1 MRKQPAEVPSPCR
14 LAFARLLSQPEAAID
29 LAEAALLIAKEEY
42 PALEVAHYLSRLEDM
57 AGEVRGLNDITTDPH
72 RLITSLGEYVFRH
85 LGFQG
90 NSGDYYDPRNSFLND
105 VLDRRTGIP
114 ITLSIVYMGVARR
127 IGLVLQGVA
136 LPGHFLVKY
145 VGSDEEIVIDPF
157 HGGAI
162 ISPVDCQRLIDRVFQ
177 GKLTFEPRFLAGVGT
192 RQILFRML
200 NNLKAIYC
208 TNQEY
213 GKALGVVERMQIL
226 DPKAVNEVRDRGL
239 LLCQLKRFPE
249 AMLVLERYLHLM
261 PAAEDAE
268 VIREHLRS
276 LRERVASLN

>member
-14 LAFARLLSQPEAAID
+14 LAFARLLSQPEGEID

-42 PALEVAHYLSRLEDM
+42 PALEIPRYISRLEEM
-57 AGEVRGLNDITTDPH
+57 AAGVRGLGAPAGEPH
-72 RLITSLGEYVFRH
+72 RLIASLGEYLFRR

-90 NSGDYYDPRNSFLND
+90 NSEDYYDPRNSFLNE

-114 ITLSIVYMGVARR
+114 ITLSIVTMEVARR
-127 IGLVLQGVA
+127 IGLPLRGVG

-145 VGSDEEIVIDPF
+145 VGPDEEIVIDPF
-157 HGGAI
+157 HGGALV
-162 ISPVDCQRLIDRVFQ
+162 SPADCQRLIDHVYQ

-192 RQILFRML
+192 RHILFRML
-200 NNLKAIYC
+200 NNLKGIYC
-208 TNQEY
+208 SRQEY
-213 GKALGVVERMQIL
+213 GKALGVVERLLIL
-226 DPKAVNEVRDRGL
+226 EPKAANEIRDRGL

-249 AMLVLERYLHLM
+249 AMLALERYLHLM